1 MFRTRLLILI
11 FTLLIMTAPT
21 AAFAWGAEGHRVT
34 GLVAADLLTP
44 KARLRMNQLMPGAD
58 LADIALYMD
67 INRRE
72 LTEQIPGSDKWHY
85 DNQPVCKIKPY
96 AEYCAGGNCASA
108 QIPVYFKVLGNTAAT
123 QEARVQALRFLV
135 HMVGDIHQ
143 PLHAAD
149 DDDLGGNLKF
159 VLVPG
164 NDMQR
169 RLHSVWDSDLVKL
182 AIRGQSEADY
192 ARSLL
197 TRYREK
203 EIPQWQQVNGVAVG
217 TAIAVSAWMDESYE
231 LSKNITYAKLP
242 QFACGKDWP
251 SSLTAPVMLPQTYM
265 DAAGEVIGPQLAKA
279 GARIASLINLALD
292 APSVPATISNPLFI
306 PVPVPIPILAP
317 VPVSVPVPSSGAGL
331 SLAPVK

>member
-1 MFRTRLLILI
+1 MFHTRLLRLIL
-11 FTLLIMTAPT
+11 TLLIMAAPT

-72 LTEQIPGSDKWHY
+72 LSEQIPGSDKWHY

-108 QIPVYFKVLGNTAAT
+108 QIPVYFAVLGNTAAT

-149 DDDLGGNLKF
+149 DDDLGANLKF

-203 EIPQWQQVNGVAVG
+203 EIPQWQQANGIAVG
-217 TAIAVSAWMDESYE
+217 TAIAVSAWMNESYE

-242 QFACGKDWP
+242 NFACGKDWP

-292 APSVPATISNPLFI
+292 APSVPATISNPLSI
-306 PVPVPIPILAP
+306 PVPVPVLVPVPLP
-317 VPVSVPVPSSGAGL
+317 VPVPNAGAGL
-331 SLAPVK
+331 SLAPDK

>member
-1 MFRTRLLILI
+1 MLCNRLLSLSLTMLTIVASLA
-11 FTLLIMTAPT
+11 TPT
-21 AAFAWGAEGHRVT
+21 SVFAWGAEGHRIT
-34 GLVAADLLTP
+34 GLVATDLLTP
-44 KARLRMNQLMPGAD
+44 KARLRMNQLMPEAD

-85 DNQPVCKIKPY
+85 DNQPVCKIKSY

-108 QIPVYFKVLGNTAAT
+108 QIPVYFKVLSNIAAT
-123 QEARVQALRFLV
+123 PAARVQALRFLV

-182 AIRGQSEADY
+182 ALRGQSEADY
-192 ARSLL
+192 AKLLL

-203 EIPQWQQVNGVAVG
+203 EIPQWQSGYGGDGNGNG
-217 TAIAVSAWMDESYE
+217 GGDVSAWMNESYL

-242 QFACGKDWP
+242 NFVCGKDWP
-251 SSLTAPVMLPQTYM
+251 SSLTAPVALPQTYM
-265 DAAGEVIGPQLAKA
+265 DAAGEVVAPQLAKA
-279 GARIASLINLALD
+279 GARIAWLINQALD
-292 APSVPATISNPLFI
+292 TPWVPTATASTVPNPVSI
-306 PVPVPIPILAP
+306 PVPIPD
-317 VPVSVPVPSSGAGL
+317 VGL
-331 SLAPVK
+331 GLPPDK